1 MILSLTSDRDPSRV
15 CFCTPEPL
23 RFEREGPCGKRDSG
37 KGRFTGDSHLETIQA
52 NALSG
57 TIAGRFAI
65 SERLG
70 GGGMGEVYRAQDL
83 RLMRSVA
90 IKRLAPQLSTDPTYH
105 TRFLKEGQRASAL
118 NDPHIAGIYDVIE
131 EKNELYL
138 VMEYIE
144 GATLRQRLGRP
155 VGIAE
160 FLDIGI
166 QCADALQVAHQ
177 KGIVHGDVKP
187 ENIMLTSVGQ
197 VKMLD
202 FGVARRV
209 ISPDTTPETASLMTM
224 RDTIAGT
231 PAYMAPEAM
240 LAKPVDG
247 RADLFSLGVVF
258 YEMLGGKNPFR
269 TDTFLGTSMRV
280 LNETPPPI
288 GELNPE
294 VPADLERI
302 VNRLLAKEPADR
314 YPSAADL
321 STELRRLAAAGMKAP
336 RWPRLRIWRRKYGM
350 WAAAAASVA
359 LVAILL
365 VLATHAGFINTSP
378 QRNAPASAS
387 VQQLAVLPFQT
398 IGGDA
403 RLNAFADGLADT
415 LTGKLTQLSSRP
427 SLQVYPASE
436 VRAHEV
442 TTIDQAQKEF
452 GVNMV
457 LTGSLEQSGDLVR
470 VTAVLIDARSRRQV
484 NSATITASMADAF
497 AVEDQVV
504 ASSVRMLGIEPQQKE
519 LAALQEHGTDQ
530 SSAYNDYLEGIGYA
544 RQFQKPENLQLA
556 VASFNRALKQD
567 PQYGLAYA
575 GLGEVYW
582 HEYEATRD
590 PGWVEKSRAACSKAA
605 SLGNGGAEAHTC
617 LGMLDNGTGKYEAAA
632 REFQETLEIEPTS
645 DKGYLGLAQAQEH
658 LGKFAEA
665 EKTYQQA
672 IALRPNYGPAYS
684 WLGSFYFNRG
694 RYDDAA
700 RMYRAVVDLTP
711 DSFVGYSNL
720 GGAYLMEGHY
730 AEAIEPLKTSI
741 GIRPTS
747 DAYSNL
753 GTAYYDLHR
762 YADAASTYEE
772 AVKIQPRQYELWG
785 NLGDAYYWAPGE
797 RSKAGAAYQKATDLA
812 QQELQVN
819 PKDRVLLSYLATYQA
834 MLGDRRAA
842 LASIDRAFRPAP
854 KDPELM
860 FNAALVYTQLG
871 ENSQALGWLS
881 RAVASGYPAADLR
894 DTPNFSSLQND
905 ARFQKLLQVR

>member
-1 MILSLTSDRDPSRV
+1 
-15 CFCTPEPL
+15 
-23 RFEREGPCGKRDSG
+23 
-37 KGRFTGDSHLETIQA
+37 
-52 NALSG
+52 
-57 TIAGRFAI
+57 
-65 SERLG
+65 
-70 GGGMGEVYRAQDL
+70 MGEVYRAQDL

-144 GATLRQRLGRP
+144 GVTLRQRLGQPLRIP
-155 VGIAE
+155 E
-160 FLDIGI
+160 FLDIGV
-166 QCADALQVAHQ
+166 QCADALRVAHQ

-187 ENIMLTSVGQ
+187 ENIMLTSLGQ

-202 FGVARRV
+202 FGVARRLV
-209 ISPDTTPETASLMTM
+209 GPDVGTETASLATM
-224 RDTIAGT
+224 QGTIAGT

-288 GELNPE
+288 GEVNPL
-294 VPADLERI
+294 VPAELERM
-302 VNRLLAKEPADR
+302 VSRLLAKNPGDR
-314 YPSAADL
+314 YPSAAEL
-321 STELRRLAAAGMKAP
+321 STELRQLATAGIKAP
-336 RWPRLRIWRRKYGM
+336 RWPRLRIWRRRYQWWAAGT
-350 WAAAAASVA
+350 AAAA
-359 LVAILL
+359 ILA
-365 VLATHAGFINTSP
+365 VLLRLAVHAGFISISP
-378 QRNAPASAS
+378 KPMPASPAA

-398 IGGDA
+398 VGGDA

-415 LTGKLTQLSSRP
+415 LTGKLTQLTARP
-427 SLQVYPASE
+427 SLDVYPASE
-436 VRAHEV
+436 VRAHNV
-442 TTIDQAQKEF
+442 TTVDQAQKEF

-457 LTGSLEQSGDLVR
+457 LTGSLEESGDFVR
-470 VTAVLIDARSRRQV
+470 VTTVLIDAKSRRQV
-484 NSATITASMADAF
+484 NSATITASMGDAF

-504 ASSVRMLGIEPQQKE
+504 ANSVRMLGIEPKDKE
-519 LAALQEHGTDQ
+519 LATLTEHGTQ
-530 SSAYNDYLEGIGYA
+530 QTGAYDDYLQGIGFA

-556 VASFNRALKQD
+556 IASFNRALKKD

-582 HEYEATRD
+582 HRYEETRD
-590 PGWVEKSRAACSKAA
+590 PNWVEKSRTACTKAA
-605 SLGNGGAEAHTC
+605 TLGNGGAEAHNC
-617 LGMLDNGTGKYEAAA
+617 LGLLDNGTGKYEAAA
-632 REFQETLEIEPTS
+632 REFQQTLGIEPTS
-645 DKGYLGLAQAQEH
+645 DRGYVGLAQAEEH
-658 LGKFAEA
+658 LGKFSEA

-672 IALRPNYGPAYS
+672 IALRPSYGPAYS
-684 WLGSFYFNRG
+684 WLGTFYFDRG

-700 RMYRAVVDLTP
+700 RMYRAMVDLTP
-711 DSFVGYSNL
+711 DSFTGYSNL
-720 GGAYLMEGHY
+720 GGAYLMEGRY

-741 GIRPTS
+741 TIRPTS
-747 DAYSNL
+747 SAYSNL

-762 YADAASTYEE
+762 YADAARTYEE
-772 AVKIQPRQYELWG
+772 AVKSDPRQYDLWG
-785 NLGDAYYWAPGE
+785 NLGDAYYWATGE
-797 RSKAGAAYQKATDLA
+797 RTKAAAAYQKAVTLA
-812 QQELQVN
+812 QERLAVN
-819 PKDRVLLSYLATYQA
+819 PRDPLLVSYLATYQA

-860 FNAALVYTQLG
+860 FNAALVYNQLG
-871 ENSQALGWLS
+871 DNRQAIDWLAK
-881 RAVASGYPAADLR
+881 AVAAGYPPADLR
-894 DTPNFSSLQND
+894 DTPNFSSLQSD
-905 ARFQKLLQVR
+905 ARFQKIVHTR